1 MSSQEKYE
9 PGAPGFDDK
18 HLERGETKEGAGGYV
33 VTADDPDDRYRFDH
47 SDLDQVQRR
56 LKQRHVQMSVSFCL
70 PLPRVHSSPQF
81 IARGS
86 HNAGSP

>member
-9 PGAPGFDDK
+9 PGAPGFDDR
-18 HLERGETKEGAGGYV
+18 HLERGASKAGAEGYV

-56 LKQRHVQMSVSFCL
+56 LKQRHVQMLVSFHL
-70 PLPRVHSSPQF
+70 PLLRVHSSPH
-81 IARGS
+81 S
-86 HNAGSP
+86 SPVNTGLP